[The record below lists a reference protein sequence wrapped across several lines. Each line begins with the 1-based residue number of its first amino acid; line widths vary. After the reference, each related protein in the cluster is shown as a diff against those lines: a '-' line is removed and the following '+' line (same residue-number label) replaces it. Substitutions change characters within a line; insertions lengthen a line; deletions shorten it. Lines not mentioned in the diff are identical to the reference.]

1 MSSLNV
7 LQELVHEKF
16 GIDAATL
23 DPNASMREKGFD
35 SLALVEF
42 LFAIEDRCSHADVA
56 LSEGDVD
63 GCTIECW
70 LHGSA
75 FDLRTGVPLS
85 LPATVPVT
93 VYPARVVGDGMTAV
107 VEIDPTP
114 TTVPAAAGRQIEES

>member
-42 LFAIEDRCSHADVA
+42 LFAIEDRFGLSMADEDSNLDTLA
-56 LSEGDVD
+56 Q
-63 GCTIECW
+63 
-70 LHGSA
+70 
-75 FDLRTGVPLS
+75 
-85 LPATVPVT
+85 
-93 VYPARVVGDGMTAV
+93 
-107 VEIDPTP
+107 
-114 TTVPAAAGRQIEES
+114 PAAAVDERVAAKAA